1 MKLKRR
7 KGKKDPRVM
16 SEIVIAIALGK
27 KPEETKNGAKKGKK
41 KPEETKAK
49 KAKKGKKK
57 SEEAKAK
64 RAKKGKKK

>member
-41 KPEETKAK
+41 KPEE
-49 KAKKGKKK
+49 
-57 SEEAKAK
+57 AKAK

>member
-27 KPEETKNGAKKGKK
+27 KPEETK
-41 KPEETKAK
+41 AK

-57 SEEAKAK
+57 
-64 RAKKGKKK
+64 

>member
-1 MKLKRR
+1 LKLELRALYKKARDQIMKLKRR

-41 KPEETKAK
+41 K
-49 KAKKGKKK
+49 
-57 SEEAKAK
+57 
-64 RAKKGKKK
+64 